1 MVTEDS
7 DLLGLRYQ
15 ITNRTAIN
23 LAEIARID
31 EKISQGGFT
40 PRIIKR
46 VKKESLT
53 KSAHYSTKIEG
64 NVLTLDQVKSL
75 MDGRDVIAER
85 RSIDEVKNYIKV
97 LEDID
102 SYGADLSG
110 ILRIHR
116 DISKGVLESPLA
128 SGKLRE
134 IQNYVV
140 KGTIEG
146 RREIV
151 YTPPPPEKVRPL
163 IEELTAWIEEHEN
176 EIHQVIQAG
185 ICHYAIAMIHPFEDG
200 NGRVARALAT
210 LILRKRGFDR
220 RGIYAMD
227 EYYVRNLDE
236 YYGSLR
242 MVEELKGDMTQWLE
256 YYTAGV
262 RHSVSTALET
272 MQALEKAAGL
282 NTRQQRVLKHVI
294 KHGHITNSEYR
305 KITRVSK
312 VTAYKDLKGM
322 VDNGI
327 LVEEGVG
334 RGVRYV
340 MLKTGL
346 EGFGPIP

>member
-1 MVTEDS
+1 MVIEDS
-7 DLLGLRYQ
+7 NLLGLRYQ
-15 ITNRTAIN
+15 ITNKTAIN

-31 EKISQGGFT
+31 EKISRSGFT
-40 PRIIKR
+40 PQVIKR
-46 VKKESLT
+46 VKRESLT

-64 NVLTLDQVKSL
+64 NVLTLDQVKSI
-75 MDGRDVIAER
+75 MDGREVIAER
-85 RSIDEVKNYIKV
+85 RSIDEVKNYLKV
-97 LEDID
+97 LENID
-102 SYGADLSG
+102 SYTVDLAG
-110 ILRIHR
+110 VLRIHG
-116 DISKGVLESPLA
+116 DISKRVLENPGA

-140 KGTIEG
+140 KETPDG

-151 YTPPPPEKVRPL
+151 YTPPHPEKVRPMM
-163 IEELTAWIEEHEN
+163 EELVTWIEKHEDKV
-176 EIHQVIQAG
+176 HPVIQAG

-227 EYYVRNLDE
+227 EYYARNLGE

-242 MVEELKGDMTQWLE
+242 VVDELEGDMTQWLE

-272 MQALEKAAGL
+272 MRALDRAAGL
-282 NTRQQRVLKHVI
+282 NARQQKALKHVV
-294 KHGHITNSEYR
+294 KHGHITNREYR
-305 KITRVSK
+305 KMGRVSK
-312 VTAYKDLKGM
+312 VTAYKDLKEM
-322 VDNGI
+322 VGKGV

-334 RGVRYV
+334 RAIRYII
-340 MLKTGL
+340 KISP

>member
-1 MVTEDS
+1 MVIEDS

-15 ITNRTAIN
+15 ITNRAAIN
-23 LAEIARID
+23 LAEIARMD
-31 EKISQGGFT
+31 EKILQGGFT
-40 PRIIKR
+40 PQIIRR
-46 VKKESLT
+46 VKRDSLT

-97 LEDID
+97 LGNITT
-102 SYGADLSG
+102 YTADLAG
-110 ILRIHR
+110 MLRMHG
-116 DISKGVLESPLA
+116 DISKGVLENSLA

-134 IQNYVV
+134 VQNYVV
-140 KGTIEG
+140 KEMLDG

-151 YTPPPPEKVRPL
+151 YTPPSPENVKPMMG
-163 IEELTAWIEEHEN
+163 ELAAWIEKHEK
-176 EIHQVIQAG
+176 EIHPVIQAG

-227 EYYVRNLDE
+227 EYYVRNLSE

-242 MVEELKGDMTQWLE
+242 MVDELEGDMTEWLG

-272 MQALEKAAGL
+272 MQVLDRAASL
-282 NTRQQRVLKHVI
+282 NVRQQKALKHVV
-294 KHGHITNSEYR
+294 KHGHVTNSEYR
-305 KITRVSK
+305 KLTKVSK
-312 VTAYKDLKGM
+312 VTAYKDLKEM
-322 VDNGI
+322 VDSGV

-334 RGVRYV
+334 RAIRYV
-340 MLKTGL
+340 MLKTGS
-346 EGFGPIP
+346 EGFGSIP

>member
-1 MVTEDS
+1 MIEDS

-31 EKISQGGFT
+31 EKISQSGFT
-40 PRIIKR
+40 PQILKR
-46 VKKESLT
+46 VKRESLT

-75 MDGRDVIAER
+75 MDGRDVIAEK
-85 RSIDEVKNYIKV
+85 RSIGEVKNYIKV

-102 SYGADLSG
+102 SYKADLAG
-110 ILRIHR
+110 MLRMHG
-116 DISKGVLESPLA
+116 DISEGVLKNPQA

-140 KGTIEG
+140 KGTLDG
-146 RREIV
+146 HREIV
-151 YTPPPPEKVRPL
+151 YTPPPPEKVRAMVG
-163 IEELTAWIEEHEN
+163 ELAAWIRKHEK
-176 EIHQVIQAG
+176 EIHPIIQAG

-210 LILRKRGFDR
+210 LILRKRGFDK

-227 EYYVRNLDE
+227 EYYVRDLGE
-236 YYGSLR
+236 YYRSLR
-242 MVEELKGDMTQWLE
+242 VVDELKGDMTQWIE

-272 MQALEKAAGL
+272 MRAIERSTSL
-282 NTRQQRVLKHVI
+282 NARQQRALKHVV
-294 KHGHITNSEYR
+294 KYGHVTNSEYR
-305 KITRVSK
+305 RMTGVSK
-312 VTAYKDLKGM
+312 VTAYKDLKEM
-322 VDNGI
+322 VNRGV

-334 RGVRYV
+334 RAIRYV
-340 MLKTGL
+340 MANLNS
-346 EGFGPIP
+346 EGFGSIP